1 MMNGVSLRGG
11 TDNEYSKGQ
20 QRGAAVVL
28 NGVSH
33 ECPQESSLSR
43 GRRRDS
49 RQSRCI
55 IGVAV
60 VNKLVIAMITNEEG
74 VLSGIY
80 E

>member
-1 MMNGVSLRGG
+1 M
-11 TDNEYSKGQ
+11 
-20 QRGAAVVL
+20 
-28 NGVSH
+28 SH
-33 ECPQESSLSR
+33 ECPQMSSLSE

-49 RQSRCI
+49 VQSRCI

>member
-1 MMNGVSLRGG
+1 M
-11 TDNEYSKGQ
+11 
-20 QRGAAVVL
+20 
-28 NGVSH
+28 SH
-33 ECPQESSLSR
+33 ECPQLSLLSE
-43 GRRRDS
+43 GRKWDS
-49 RQSRCI
+49 RHSRSI